1 MEPKQSD
8 TSILVA
14 KHNKIPVVFFCS
26 LYSYVFLG
34 GLAGVAAALFDASSN
49 LGLRIFA
56 GLMGILGIIW
66 FGWWGGWYLTILF
79 RKEPAL
85 LVSRDG
91 IYDNT
96 EPWSLGLIKWSEITY
111 IYKPSHPLSRVVI
124 LQLNDR
130 AAIVKR
136 QRNPLKRLLYKKGM
150 FFKSETEINIRIN
163 TITKPVLG
171 QLLQRIQD
179 TEQKKLQFPDDSEA

>member
-1 MEPKQSD
+1 
-8 TSILVA
+8 
-14 KHNKIPVVFFCS
+14 
-26 LYSYVFLG
+26 
-34 GLAGVAAALFDASSN
+34 
-49 LGLRIFA
+49 
-56 GLMGILGIIW
+56 
-66 FGWWGGWYLTILF
+66 
-79 RKEPAL
+79 
-85 LVSRDG
+85 
-91 IYDNT
+91 
-96 EPWSLGLIKWSEITY
+96 
-111 IYKPSHPLSRVVI
+111 VI